1 MGNRK
6 ENNRNESISVS
17 KAIAILCVIV
27 AHTTFN
33 NFPEIL
39 SALFARIGSMGV
51 PVFMIISGYLFHVK
65 EDIGGF
71 IKKKFRTIIIPWWFC
86 GIVMYIYTYLRM
98 GDDINIAGLLKFVLG
113 KGSYLYYMTVLM
125 CCYIIFYYPMKKKFN
140 AVFIVAILM
149 SVISHQLT
157 AIGIMDVIGN
167 YLNIFNWI
175 GFFSIGVIM
184 QQYGIE
190 HVQRIIH
197 RHKIILI
204 FVWGCLFVCGI
215 FIDKDGY
222 GYFSHL
228 GMIMELISS
237 FLIISLSERIHGKR
251 IVYVGDI
258 SFSIYLIHMAIVPII
273 FKLLGNI
280 MIINYIMPLIT
291 LIVCV
296 VLIICADKIT
306 AKLKINKL
314 YRLLIGMR

>member
-6 ENNRNESISVS
+6 ANNRNESISVS

-71 IKKKFRTIIIPWWFC
+71 IKKKFKTIIIPWWFC

-167 YLNIFNWI
+167 YLNVFNWI
-175 GFFSIGVIM
+175 GFFSIGVLM
-184 QQYGIE
+184 QQCGIE
-190 HVQRIIH
+190 YIQKIVY
-197 RHKIILI
+197 RHKIVLI
-204 FVWGCLFVCGI
+204 ITWVFLFIFGI
-215 FIDKDGY
+215 FIDKGSY

-237 FLIISLSERIHGKR
+237 FLIISLSEHVRTKKIAY
-251 IVYVGDI
+251 IGDI
-258 SFSIYLIHMAIVPII
+258 SFSIYLIHMAIVPIT
-273 FKLLGNI
+273 FKLVGDI
-280 MIINYIMPLIT
+280 VIINYIMPFIT
-291 LIVCV
+291 LIACV
-296 VLIICADKIT
+296 FLVICADKIT